1 MLRIEGIKIY
11 EDAEEVDVVSKAIRK
26 NNIDIRDVEDYEVI
40 KKSIDARD
48 KSNVHYVY
56 AVNIKVKDD
65 KKYPNIK
72 SVTDEKIP
80 PIIKRRKSEYR
91 PIIVG
96 SGPAGLFAALTFID
110 KGYKPI
116 ILEQGPKVEERVLDI
131 ETFKN
136 TRYFNRCSN
145 IQFGEG
151 GAGTFSDGKL
161 TTGISSPYIRTVLN
175 YFYEFGAPREIL
187 YEAHPHVGTDNLIT
201 IIRNI
206 REFIEANGGEYHF
219 NTKLTDIIEEDNH
232 LKLVTNQ
239 EIDFETDALIL
250 AIGHSARS
258 TFKMLQDHDVKMKR
272 KNFSVGLRIE
282 HKQTMINESQYGTET
297 TLNLTPAEYKLAYH
311 NEETGRDCYTFCMC
325 PGGEVIASSSCEE
338 SICTNGMS
346 LFSRAKENAN
356 SALLV
361 NITENDF
368 DGDNPLEG
376 MYFQERLEHD
386 AFVLGGSNY
395 NAPVQRLGDFFNNQ
409 PSTQIGSIKPSYL
422 PGYTLADLNQILPDF
437 VSDTIK
443 EGILYFDKK
452 IRGFANQ
459 DAILTGVET
468 RSSSPVTIL
477 RDEDLECNIKGVY
490 PCGEGPGYAGGITS
504 AAVDGIRVALK
515 IMEKE

>member
-11 EDAEEVDVVSKAIRK
+11 EDTEEVDIVSKAIRK
-26 NNIDIRDVEDYEVI
+26 NNIDIRDVEDYEII

-56 AVNIKVKDD
+56 AINIKVKDD

-80 PIIKRRKSEYR
+80 PIVKRRKSEYR

-110 KGYKPI
+110 NGYKPI
-116 ILEQGPKVEERVLDI
+116 IIEQGSKVEERVLDV

-136 TRYFNRCSN
+136 TRFFNRCSN

-187 YEAHPHVGTDNLIT
+187 YESHPHVGTDNLIT

-206 REFIEANGGEYHF
+206 REFIEANGGEYYF

-232 LKLVTNQ
+232 LKLITNK

-258 TFKMLQDHDVKMKR
+258 TFKMLQEHDVKMKR

-346 LFSRAKENAN
+346 LFNRAKENAN

-368 DGDNPLEG
+368 DGEI
-376 MYFQERLEHD
+376 H
-386 AFVLGGSNY
+386 
-395 NAPVQRLGDFFNNQ
+395 
-409 PSTQIGSIKPSYL
+409 
-422 PGYTLADLNQILPDF
+422 
-437 VSDTIK
+437 
-443 EGILYFDKK
+443 
-452 IRGFANQ
+452 
-459 DAILTGVET
+459 
-468 RSSSPVTIL
+468 
-477 RDEDLECNIKGVY
+477 
-490 PCGEGPGYAGGITS
+490 
-504 AAVDGIRVALK
+504 
-515 IMEKE
+515 